1 MGGRQTTAFGKV
13 LFRYFAAMA
22 VAALFLFPFLF
33 MVLTSFK
40 TPAQVFEFPPR
51 LIPSPFVLEWYRRLF
66 ESASLFQRY
75 YFNSLYLSGVVAA
88 GVAFFGSLAGYSFA
102 KLQFRFKEPIFLV
115 LLSSLMVAQ
124 EAVIV
129 PQYVIFSR
137 LGWINTHLP
146 LIFPPMLGA
155 GGIFALFLCRK
166 FYTSIP
172 DDLLDAAKIDGCGQ
186 FGIYRRVI
194 LPLSRSIVATAFL
207 LTFLARWD
215 NLLDALVFLNDIEL
229 FTLPLAISM
238 LNTMNAG
245 WTDQMAASSLATIPV
260 LIIFMLA
267 QKQLVKSIALSGLK

>member
-1 MGGRQTTAFGKV
+1 M
-13 LFRYFAAMA
+13 FA
-22 VAALFLFPFLF
+22 
-33 MVLTSFK
+33 
-40 TPAQVFEFPPR
+40 FPPR

-102 KLQFRFKEPIFLV
+102 KLQFKFKEPIFLL

-166 FYTSIP
+166 FYISIP